1 MCGTEE
7 VQTTEPQVHILCS
20 APGFTVPYPDD
31 VDAKVTESNTIFNWG
46 GVTIAKIS
54 PTLVVKFGSH
64 VTLNEAKNM
73 MFVGQNTDLPVPKV
87 FACYSYG
94 PIDRDIKDY
103 GSLFDTYIFMSYV
116 EGQTLDKVWD
126 TYEDIPKS
134 RITSQLKEYIHQ
146 LRQLRHENYIGSAD
160 FGPVTDP
167 ILETYSNKGP
177 FDSEESF
184 NNAIIEAYQ
193 LKAPK
198 RHIKSFLVGMLSQ
211 KRYQIVFTHGDL
223 RPQNIMVNH
232 GNISGIVDWEFS
244 GWYPEYWEFSN
255 ALYVWKW
262 QNDWTNYLIQLLE
275 PYYSEYAVHSFLTE
289 VLW

>member
-7 VQTTEPQVHILCS
+7 AQTIEPQVNILCS

-31 VDAKVTESNTIFNWG
+31 VDAKLTESNTIFNWG

-54 PTLVVKFGSH
+54 PTIAVKFGSH
-64 VTLNEAKNM
+64 VRLSEAKNI
-73 MFVGQNTDLPVPKV
+73 MFVEQN
-87 FACYSYG
+87 
-94 PIDRDIKDY
+94 IDTPY
-103 GSLFDTYIFMSYV
+103 F
-116 EGQTLDKVWD
+116 
-126 TYEDIPKS
+126 
-134 RITSQLKEYIHQ
+134 HQ

-167 ILETYSNKGP
+167 FLETYFNKGP

-184 NNAIIEAYQ
+184 NNTIIEAYQ

-223 RPQNIMVNH
+223 RPQNIIVNH

-244 GWYPEYWEFSN
+244 GWYPEFWAFSK

-262 QNDWTNYLIQLLE
+262 QNDWTNYLIQFLE